1 MAFYSLWILGIL
13 ICILSVILLYKQV
26 AALKTSFDFQRQFM
40 KMHPG
45 TTKATFDQGW
55 MWLDIVLFFFVLSFA
70 TSALA
75 KPSTAKEGFAPEVL
89 SFFGIALFCASRA
102 AARWKD
108 GRILIYKQGLVY
120 QNYDIPYSTVQS
132 IEPYGGSQYELASKK
147 GKFMISKREG
157 EYILKRLEEWK
168 KDKHNKKR

>member
-13 ICILSVILLYKQV
+13 ICILSIIFLYKQV
-26 AALKTSFDFQRQFM
+26 AALKESFDFQRQFM

-70 TSALA
+70 SVAMA
-75 KPSTAKEGFAPEVL
+75 QPSTASEGFAPEVL
-89 SFFGIALFCASRA
+89 CFFGIAIFCASKA
-102 AARWKD
+102 IARWKD
-108 GRILIYKQGLVY
+108 GRMLFYHQGLVY
-120 QNYDIPYSTVQS
+120 QNYDIPYATIQS
-132 IEPYGGSQYELASKK
+132 VEPYGANQYELACKK

-157 EYILKRLEEWK
+157 DYILSRIDEWK
-168 KDKHNKKR
+168 KQKRNKKR